1 MCVGRTT
8 MNMPHRFSREWIDG
22 LTPIG
27 LFMARVLIVGGGLA
41 GLSAALEATS
51 AGHHVVAL
59 ERTPRVGGRA
69 TTQPLDGFAM
79 GYGPHLLLKNGPLHS
94 IIKKLSR
101 VRLATQPLRP
111 HRCEVLGH
119 GLIRPTGD
127 VRTAALNKRALKTN
141 NQSHPIVRGVDFLST
156 WGSPKTDEKRR
167 SALNKS
173 QLLVSNEGWAGLVG
187 RMAAALD
194 EVGVFIECGLE
205 VTRIEPGMAHLSD
218 GRTIETDVI
227 ILACGSKTAGK
238 LVSGMDETALS
249 RFTTIQRITASVV
262 ELGLDSKPFQ
272 EHHAVVDI
280 ERAMGILDYF
290 AIQPRLGLEGSHLA
304 AVAVGG
310 LAQDAGVTRFESAEQ
325 RLSALETF
333 LDERALG
340 WREHIIQEA
349 KQNKITLHELPSEE
363 LTQLSFAEQGILLAG
378 AWVESGY
385 SLADGAVASGRKAG
399 RLISKAIH

>member
-1 MCVGRTT
+1 
-8 MNMPHRFSREWIDG
+8 MPHRFSREWVDG

-27 LFMARVLIVGGGLA
+27 PSMARVLIVGGGLA

-59 ERTPRVGGRA
+59 ERAPRVGGRA

-94 IIKKLSR
+94 ITKKLSR

-127 VRTAALNKRALKTN
+127 VRTAALNKRALKMNDQT
-141 NQSHPIVRGVDFLST
+141 HPIVQGTDFLST

-205 VTRIEPGMAHLSD
+205 VTRIEPGIAHLSD
-218 GRTIETDVI
+218 GRMIETDVI
-227 ILACGSKTAGK
+227 ILACGSKTARK
-238 LVSGMDETALS
+238 LVSSMDETAS
-249 RFTTIQRITASVV
+249 QKFTTIQRTTASVV

-280 ERAMGILDYF
+280 ERSMAILDYF
-290 AIQPRLGLEGSHLA
+290 SIQPRLGLEGSHLA

-310 LAQDAGVTRFESAEQ
+310 LPQDAGTTRFESADQ
-325 RLSALETF
+325 RLTALEAF

-340 WREHIIQEA
+340 WREHIIQEGR
-349 KQNKITLHELPSEE
+349 QSKITLHELPSEE
-363 LTQLSFAEQGILLAG
+363 LTQLSFAEHGVLLAG
-378 AWVESGY
+378 AWVESEH

-399 RLISKAIH
+399 RLIAKAIH